1 VARLE
6 VGPSG
11 SLLYLPD
18 RRRVALRHRDYRA
31 LGEAGQYLLPRTILL
46 VQGLIL
52 GETARTPSH
61 LLGVMGFRVA
71 VQGPKDF

>member
-1 VARLE
+1 MARLE

-18 RRRVALRHRDYRA
+18 GRRVALRHRDYRA
-31 LGEAGQYLLPRTILL
+31 LGEAGQYLLPGTVLL

-52 GETARTPSH
+52 DETARTSSH
-61 LLGVMGFRVA
+61 LLEVMGFRVA
-71 VQGPKDF
+71 VRGPKDS